1 MMSLPPMIACMTCRF
16 CRATEGAI
24 VLDLGEQPASD
35 HFPAVSDPG
44 PDPVY
49 PLRMWLCARCG
60 LAQLAEDPTVPD
72 EPRGQEPAAL
82 VEQAADAVSRVAAAG
97 LLPAG
102 GTVAEYGSPH
112 GGSWLGLLT
121 DRGLRVAEAD
131 ESADVVVDC
140 FGLMHEADQA
150 TALARRVARLRPGGL
165 LLVQFHSLAAIMRG
179 GQWNALRH
187 AHYAYYSAP
196 TLIAMLAHVGLTA
209 RTAFTFPLYGGT
221 VALALTRGGTSDE
234 TVAALAAEELAAGVL
249 RPEVVGGLQQT
260 ALDAATRLA
269 SWVAHERAAG
279 RRVLGYSA
287 ASRSV
292 ALLCRAGLTA
302 GLLPGIAD
310 AAPAKHG
317 RRLPGS
323 GIPVI
328 APAELVA
335 ARPDVVLVFVPDLL
349 PEVRRHLPQIE
360 ASGGRWMPVDGS
372 ASM

>member
-1 MMSLPPMIACMTCRF
+1 
-16 CRATEGAI
+16 

-35 HFPAVSDPG
+35 HFPLASDPG

-49 PLRMWLCARCG
+49 PLRLWLCASCG

-121 DRGLRVAEAD
+121 DRGLRVAESD
-131 ESADVVVDC
+131 ESADVIVDC

-150 TALARRVARLRPGGL
+150 AALNRRVARLRPGGL
-165 LLVQFHSLAAIMRG
+165 LLVQFHSLAAIVRG

-187 AHYAYYSAP
+187 AHYAYYSTP
-196 TLIAMLAHVGLTA
+196 TLVAMLAHVGLTA
-209 RTAFTFPLYGGT
+209 CTAFTFPLYGGT
-221 VALALTRGGTSDE
+221 VLLVLIRGGAPDE
-234 TVAALAAEELAAGVL
+234 TMASLTARELDVGVQ
-249 RPEVVGGLQQT
+249 RPEVIGGLQQI
-260 ALDAATRLA
+260 ALDAAARLA
-269 SWVAHERAAG
+269 TWVTQEHAMG
-279 RRVLGYSA
+279 RKVLGYSA

-302 GLLPGIAD
+302 ELLPGIAD
-310 AAPAKHG
+310 AAPAKQG

-323 GIPVI
+323 GIPVMT
-328 APAELVA
+328 PAELVA
-335 ARPDVVLVFVPDLL
+335 ARPETVLLFVPDLL
-349 PEVRRHLPQIE
+349 PEVRRSLPQIE
-360 ASGGRWMPVDGS
+360 ASGGRWLPVDGPV
-372 ASM
+372 SM